1 MEETTN
7 PTSQEGTR
15 AVLGPVMWMETLR
28 AVIAPRIADL
38 VSGDHGI
45 ETRQQLHQKFCEEH
59 EVRMSYSTFAG
70 WCEDL
75 GVTFQK
81 RIEVRIPG
89 WKAMPRPDGFIGP
102 MQAQGAT
109 RTTREDF
116 RAEQMEEPVDPD
128 APVQWDMTPR
138 QHEIPIEAFN
148 DNMPTILPG
157 GLRAPAF
164 LGGNDFAN

>member
-1 MEETTN
+1 
-7 PTSQEGTR
+7 
-15 AVLGPVMWMETLR
+15 MWMETLR

-102 MQAQGAT
+102 MPAQGVT
-109 RTTREDF
+109 RTARV
-116 RAEQMEEPVDPD
+116 EEPVDPD
-128 APVQWDMTPR
+128 APVQWDTAPR
-138 QHEIPIEAFN
+138 PQEIPIEAFN
-148 DNMPTILPG
+148 DNTPIILPG
-157 GLRAPAF
+157 GLRAPVF
-164 LGGNDFAN
+164 IENRDFAN

>member
-1 MEETTN
+1 MEEMTN

-109 RTTREDF
+109 RIARV
-116 RAEQMEEPVDPD
+116 EEPVDPD
-128 APVQWDMTPR
+128 APVQWDMAPR
-138 QHEIPIEAFN
+138 PHEIPIEAFN

-157 GLRAPAF
+157 GLRAPMF

>member
-1 MEETTN
+1 
-7 PTSQEGTR
+7 
-15 AVLGPVMWMETLR
+15 MWMETLR

-89 WKAMPRPDGFIGP
+89 WKAMPRPEGFIGP
-102 MQAQGAT
+102 MQAQPAA
-109 RTTREDF
+109 RTTRADY
-116 RAEQMEEPVDPD
+116 RADPAGEQVDID
-128 APVQWDMTPR
+128 APVEWDAAVPPL
-138 QHEIPIEAFN
+138 QIPVEAFN
-148 DNMPTILPG
+148 DNTPIILPG
-157 GLRAPAF
+157 GLRAPVF
-164 LGGNDFAN
+164 IESRDFAN

>member
-89 WKAMPRPDGFIGP
+89 WKSMPRPDGFIGP
-102 MQAQGAT
+102 MPAQGAT
-109 RTTREDF
+109 RTARV
-116 RAEQMEEPVDPD
+116 EEPVDPD
-128 APVQWDMTPR
+128 APVQWDMAPR
-138 QHEIPIEAFN
+138 PQEIPIEAFN

-157 GLRAPAF
+157 GLRAPMF